1 VTPRKRVRRTRR
13 GDFEVRLSEGERD
26 LLRSLPVQLRDL
38 LDTDDPSLVR
48 LFPPAYLDDPE
59 RDAEYQRLMR
69 EDLLARHA
77 DALGRL
83 EATADATRLAED
95 ELLAWMRALNSLR
108 LVLGTRLDVS
118 EDLHTL
124 PDDDPRAP
132 TFAVYS
138 YLGWL
143 EEQVVDAL
151 GEPG

>member
-1 VTPRKRVRRTRR
+1 MLNRKRVKRLRSGR
-13 GDFEVRLSEGERD
+13 FSVRLPEDERE
-26 LLRSLPVQLRDL
+26 LLRRLPGQLREL
-38 LDTDDPSLVR
+38 LGTDDPSLRR

-108 LVLGTRLDVS
+108 LVLGTRPGVS
-118 EDLHTL
+118 EDLHPL
-124 PDDDPRAP
+124 PADDPR
-132 TFAVYS
+132 
-138 YLGWL
+138 
-143 EEQVVDAL
+143 
-151 GEPG
+151 